1 MGDAEHTPMGLI
13 QAGVGA
19 AILVVLSSAIEDT
32 AHVDEQLAVGEGA
45 MPAHLV
51 QVIEPLITEQV
62 GKHCRNGGGGGLL
75 GESRSIRSSVF
86 EALRGERLG
95 EALESAAGDAESPA
109 FTNFARNAVRVA
121 VRRAC
126 GPSSTQVEDG
136 EKKREA
142 AAAAPSTTHVA
153 GVKKQT
159 TQR

>member
-1 MGDAEHTPMGLI
+1 MSTPTGLI
-13 QAGVGA
+13 QAAVVL

-32 AHVDEQLAVGEGA
+32 AHVDEQLAAGEGG

-62 GKHCRNGGGGGLL
+62 GKHCRRSGGGGLL
-75 GESRSIRSSVF
+75 GEAGSIRSSVF

-95 EALESAAGDAESPA
+95 EALESAAGDAASPA

-126 GPSSTQVEDG
+126 GPSSTQVTYRLVDRSTCVEQ
-136 EKKREA
+136 
-142 AAAAPSTTHVA
+142 PSF
-153 GVKKQT
+153 
-159 TQR
+159 